1 MTSTL
6 IKTKIETITPNNQ
19 VSAAN
24 AKELHD
30 QINDLFN
37 SSPPST
43 LLINMEKVE
52 FMDSAGLMVLV
63 NAFNRAKELDMFFQ
77 LRSVNESVRIIFEL
91 TQLDQV
97 FDIVEY

>member
-6 IKTKIETITPNNQ
+6 IKTRIETITPQNQ

-24 AKELHD
+24 SKELHD
-30 QINDLFN
+30 QINDMFN
-37 SSPPST
+37 SSPPSM

-63 NAFNRAKELDMFFQ
+63 NAFNRAKDLDMLLQ
-77 LRSVNESVRIIFEL
+77 LRSVNESVRMIFEL
-91 TQLDQV
+91 TQLDKV
-97 FDIVEY
+97 FDIVED

>member
-6 IKTKIETITPNNQ
+6 IKTKVETITPQNQ

-24 AKELHD
+24 AKELQD
-30 QINDLFN
+30 QIEDMFN
-37 SSPPST
+37 LSPPSM
-43 LLINMEKVE
+43 LLVNMEKVE

-63 NAFNRAKELDMFFQ
+63 NAFNRAKELDLCFR
-77 LRSVNESVRIIFEL
+77 LRSVNESIKIIFEL

-97 FDIVEY
+97 FEIVED

>member
-6 IKTKIETITPNNQ
+6 IKTEIETITPKNQ
-19 VSAAN
+19 VTAAN
-24 AKELHD
+24 AKELHN
-30 QINDLFN
+30 QINNLFN
-37 SSPPST
+37 SSPPSM

-97 FDIVEY
+97 FDIVEG